1 MRRASEASRQMTQE
15 SYQQSPQELAAIKR
29 ERARTLE
36 LQNQVHTATA
46 QEWMRSKGVQ
56 GRPGTAEWR
65 EGRRALLEELG
76 VARFVPN
83 WNHRH
88 VDVETGE
95 CLEAA

>member
-1 MRRASEASRQMTQE
+1 MRRPSSASQYLTEE
-15 SYQQSPQELAAIKR
+15 SNRPSPQELAAIQR
-29 ERARTLE
+29 ERERVLV
-36 LQNQVHTATA
+36 LQNQVPTQVA

-65 EGRRALLEELG
+65 EGRRALLEEYG

-83 WNHRH
+83 WNRRH